1 MRLRIIAGC
10 LCLLALE
17 NSNNYGVEAA
27 RGKGDASNLGALKQ
41 GNNPKRTLQFASPL
55 RTLTLFPKSSS
66 DTTADTATITT
77 PRQAF
82 LPKFAAGLTAERRV
96 KERIAAQRK
105 QQLMEENAMMED
117 DDGGGA
123 YSNEWDKQS
132 EEAERQSILMEEL
145 RMERAHDRA
154 VAKLERASASSAA
167 AACSIGNKNSKYQFV
182 GVVKETNNEIEW
194 FAQKK
199 KNPNSWNVRLVHVN
213 KDALIRDL
221 FVRGK
226 VDIYGKYV
234 NTGKLADPVPE
245 TEAGEEGQSSSPSN
259 KLQIGRPL
267 IEAQY
272 SVRERSWKNLWNFNP
287 KHLMSD
293 SSGAFWRERRLS
305 PGLYTDGSIVYES
318 TYRYSDGK
326 NGMKPV
332 STLDT
337 LLKSKGIAPDTKKKL
352 MKRLKTDSPDVVVEE

>member
-1 MRLRIIAGC
+1 MRLRYIAVC
-10 LCLLALE
+10 LCLLVLE
-17 NSNNYGVEAA
+17 NKNTVVEAA
-27 RGKGDASNLGALKQ
+27 RGKGGDGANMSTLKQ
-41 GNNPKRTLQFASPL
+41 NNNPKRTLQFASPL
-55 RTLTLFPKSSS
+55 QTLTLFPKSSDD
-66 DTTADTATITT
+66 DTSVEVKT

-82 LPKFAAGLTAERRV
+82 LPKFAAGLSAERRV

-117 DDGGGA
+117 DDGGAA
-123 YSNEWDKQS
+123 YSSEWDKQS
-132 EEAERQSILMEEL
+132 EEAERQGMLMEEL

-154 VAKLERASASSAA
+154 VAKVERASSETAM
-167 AACSIGNKNSKYQFV
+167 ACSIGNKKKSKFQFV
-182 GVVKETNNEIEW
+182 GVIKGNDEIEW

-234 NTGKLADPVPE
+234 NTGKLADPIPE
-245 TEAGEEGQSSSPSN
+245 TEAGEEQSSASN
-259 KLQIGRPL
+259 KLRIGRPL

-272 SVRERSWKNLWNFNP
+272 SVRERSWRNLWNFSP
-287 KHLMSD
+287 KHLLSD

-305 PGLYTDGSIVYES
+305 PGLYTDGRFVYES
-318 TYRYSDGK
+318 SYRYSDGK

-332 STLDT
+332 STLET
-337 LLKSKGIAPDTKKKL
+337 LLKSRAVAPETKNKL